1 MKWGCTFR
9 TIALV
14 RMRISE
20 KMERYGRGGTKLN
33 RMQLKRTGNS
43 KKIRWTDGNKSNS
56 PYLRGKFLVV
66 GANLV
71 LWSNK
76 TMKLKLRRETTRTRI
91 HFVHRT
97 GTGGQARGLTQRV
110 FFSWN
115 CYVYPHLDKTPD
127 FILDIKMCL
136 HVTHILFGVGIGQSV
151 NIFIYPI

>member
-1 MKWGCTFR
+1 MRPLSWRSYRRWSEAAFR

-33 RMQLKRTGNS
+33 RMQVKRTGNS

-97 GTGGQARGLTQRV
+97 GTGRGPWPCHGHWHRW
-110 FFSWN
+110 FFFLEPATFTPTWMTSMYMN
-115 CYVYPHLDKTPD
+115 TLKHLNYLP
-127 FILDIKMCL
+127 L
-136 HVTHILFGVGIGQSV
+136 
-151 NIFIYPI
+151 N